1 MSQSNENNI
10 WTRERVEKYVQSTE
24 KLINFRYKPF
34 ARQVMNSIDK
44 FGIEGFPKIL
54 DIGCGPG
61 LLLFEIKKIFP
72 EGKLIGVDSSE
83 QMLEIAK
90 EKVEQNNIDELE
102 LMKGLAEDIP
112 LPNDDIEV
120 VVCLN
125 CLHDFKDA
133 QQTIEQVYR
142 VLRSGGIFI
151 LKDKNGAYPR
161 WKMRLHFIPLI
172 LRTGLKRARAY
183 LRSEPFWLEPHQVY
197 NWMAQLGFQ
206 EISVSNKPDY
216 VIIGK
221 K

>member
-1 MSQSNENNI
+1 MSQSTNI
-10 WTRERVEKYVQSTE
+10 WTKERIERFIQSMK
-24 KLINFRYKPF
+24 KLIKSRYKPF
-34 ARQVMNSIDK
+34 AKLVMNSIEK
-44 FGIEGFPKIL
+44 FGIEGTPKIL

-61 LLLFEIKKIFP
+61 FLLFEIKKIISNV
-72 EGKLIGVDSSE
+72 KLIGIDSSE

-90 EKVEQNNIDELE
+90 EKAEQNNIDELE
-102 LMKGLAEDIP
+102 LVKGFAEDIP

-120 VVCLN
+120 IVCLN

-133 QQTIEQVYR
+133 QQTIQQIYR
-142 VLRSGGIFI
+142 VLRSGGLFI

-161 WKMRLHFIPLI
+161 WKMRLHFVPLI
-172 LRTGLKRARAY
+172 LRRGLKRARAY
-183 LRSEPFWLEPHQVY
+183 LKGEPFWLDPQQVY
-197 NWMAQLGFQ
+197 NWMEQLGFQ

>member
-1 MSQSNENNI
+1 MNENKT
-10 WTRERVEKYVQSTE
+10 WTRERVERYIQSTE
-24 KLINFRYKPF
+24 KLINYRYKPF
-34 ARQVMNSIDK
+34 AKQVLDSINE
-44 FGIEGFPKIL
+44 FGIEGIPKIL

-61 LLLFEIKKIFP
+61 ILLFEIKKIIP
-72 EGKLIGVDSSE
+72 DVKLVGVDSSE
-83 QMLEIAK
+83 QMLNFAK
-90 EKVEQNNIDELE
+90 EKAEHNNIDELE
-102 LMKGLAEDIP
+102 LLKGLAEDIP

-133 QQTIEQVYR
+133 KQTIEQVYR

-197 NWMAQLGFQ
+197 DWMSQLGFQ